1 MVLEEVMAAGEAQT
15 MGSALYF
22 SSLRGNSLSKQKSPK
37 ANREAK
43 GSCCRILGAKD
54 VSDHMIRSDSIL
66 E

>member
-1 MVLEEVMAAGEAQT
+1 MAAGEAQT

-43 GSCCRILGAKD
+43 GSYCHILGAKKD
-54 VSDHMIRSDSIL
+54 VSDHMIRSDAIL
-66 E
+66 G